1 MTKEFWINVPVK
13 DLKRTMEFYTLLGFT
28 FKPLPG
34 NREDAACL
42 IMGSKSVQLMF
53 FEEPE
58 FKTFTGSE
66 VTDSSKSN
74 EVLFSIDAENTEEI
88 NKFADKVRK
97 AGGRIFA
104 EPAEKDGWLYG
115 FGFSDPD
122 GHKWNA
128 LYMDESKMQK
138 QRQELQIP

>member
-13 DLKRTMEFYTLLGFT
+13 DLKRTIDFYTLLGFT

-58 FKTFTGSE
+58 FRTFTGSE

-74 EVLFSIDAENTEEI
+74 EVLFSIDAETTEEI
-88 NKFADKVRK
+88 VKLADKVRK
-97 AGGRIFA
+97 AGGSIYA

-128 LYMDESKMQK
+128 LYMDESKIQK
-138 QRQELQIP
+138 PKQELQIP